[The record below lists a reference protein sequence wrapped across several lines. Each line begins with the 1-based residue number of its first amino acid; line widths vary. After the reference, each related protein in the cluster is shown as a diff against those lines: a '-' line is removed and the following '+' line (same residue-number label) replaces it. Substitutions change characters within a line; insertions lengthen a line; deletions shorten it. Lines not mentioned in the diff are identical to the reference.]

1 VELISST
8 GKKTIPYDKVEVEN
22 TLKDKNS
29 PPTCIAQH
37 VESSELDF

>member
-29 PPTCIAQH
+29 PPTCIAKH